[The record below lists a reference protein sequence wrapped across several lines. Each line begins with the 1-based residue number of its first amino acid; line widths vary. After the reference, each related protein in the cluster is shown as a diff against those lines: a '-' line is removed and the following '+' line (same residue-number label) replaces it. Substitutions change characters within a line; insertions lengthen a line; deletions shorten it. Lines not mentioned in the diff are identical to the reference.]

1 MKIRF
6 GLDVDI
12 DMEDVEEPLRRFCG
26 VLWMVDLRKTAD
38 FMFHLRLICL
48 QENSADR
55 LALERE

>member
-1 MKIRF
+1 MSDENALRNHLGTI
-6 GLDVDI
+6 
-12 DMEDVEEPLRRFCG
+12 EEPLRRFCG

-38 FMFHLRLICL
+38 FMFRLRLICL